1 MERVHEKEMT
11 PVQNNEEERYE
22 RFSRIQTPERSLQ
35 QRMDA
40 LENANEIRS
49 YRANL
54 KREIKA
60 GRVSI
65 VSLLVEPPEEIETM
79 KIFDLLL
86 VVPKMGRVKVNKLLM
101 QCRISPSK
109 TVGGMS
115 ERQRDE
121 VVTMLRRRP

>member
-1 MERVHEKEMT
+1 MDKVGEMT
-11 PVQNNEEERYE
+11 VQPDNVKRFE
-22 RFSRIQTPERSLQ
+22 RFDRIQTPERSLQ

-40 LENANEIRS
+40 LETANEIRT

-54 KREIKA
+54 KKDIKA
-60 GRVSI
+60 GKVHI
-65 VSLLVEPPEEIETM
+65 LKLLASPPEEIETM

-121 VVTMLRRRP
+121 VVSALRRRP

>member
-1 MERVHEKEMT
+1 MT
-11 PVQNNEEERYE
+11 
-22 RFSRIQTPERSLQ
+22 
-35 QRMDA
+35 A
-40 LENANEIRS
+40 LDSANEIRT

-60 GRVSI
+60 QRKSVSE
-65 VSLLVEPPEEIETM
+65 LLLNPPEKIKTM

-86 VVPKMGRVKVNKLLM
+86 VVPKMGRVKVNKLLG

-115 ERQRDE
+115 ERQREE
-121 VVTMLRRRP
+121 VVSMMRRRP

>member
-1 MERVHEKEMT
+1 MT
-11 PVQNNEEERYE
+11 VQPQDVGRDE

-40 LENANEIRS
+40 LETANDVRS

-54 KREIKA
+54 KKDIKA

-65 VSLLVEPPEEIETM
+65 VKLLTDPPEKIETM

-109 TVGGMS
+109 TIGGMS
-115 ERQRDE
+115 ERQRTE
-121 VVTMLRRRP
+121 MVSMLGRRS

>member
-1 MERVHEKEMT
+1 MNHKQG
-11 PVQNNEEERYE
+11 PVQEER
-22 RFSRIQTPERSLQ
+22 FTHAPERSLQ

-40 LENANEIRS
+40 LESANEIRT

-54 KREIKA
+54 KKDIKA
-60 GRVSI
+60 QRVSI
-65 VSLLVEPPEEIETM
+65 VDLLLNPPDEIETM

-86 VVPKMGRVKVNKLLM
+86 VVPKMGRVKANKVLL

-109 TVGGMS
+109 TIGGMS

-121 VVTMLRRRP
+121 VIAMMARRP